1 MSSPL
6 IPRRAGHV
14 LAALFS
20 AVSLGC
26 AALMTLD
33 WFTPVPVGFFRLVL
47 GASTGFV
54 LAGLAAGAL
63 KTWRGRMLLLGL
75 AGCWGG
81 DMLGLRDFVAG
92 ALSFLLAHVA
102 FIAVFAAPGLRP
114 RRALAG
120 TAAALVPAAVLLGIF
135 LPGAPPGETPLV
147 VAYVTVIS
155 LMVVSAFASRDAA
168 PVFLAAAV
176 LFYVSDIFVARWRYG
191 DGAAMNGVFC
201 YPLYYLSCNLFAL
214 GALTLRPRRENG
226 RTPSRKDAQIFV
238 RLP

>member
-1 MSSPL
+1 MPSPL
-6 IPRRAGHV
+6 ISPRAGRV

-26 AALMTLD
+26 AALMTLGR
-33 WFTPVPVGFFRLVL
+33 FMPVPVDFFRLVL

-54 LAGLAAGAL
+54 LAAAAAGAL
-63 KTWRGRMLLLGL
+63 KTWRGRGLLLGL

-81 DMLGLRDFVAG
+81 DVIGSRHFVAG

-102 FIAVFAAPGLRP
+102 FIAVFAAPGLRL

-120 TAAALVPAAVLLGIF
+120 TAVAVVPAALLLRAF
-135 LPGAPPGETPLV
+135 LPGVPPGETLLV
-147 VAYVTVIS
+147 AGYVAVIS
-155 LMVVSAFASRDAA
+155 LMVVCAFASRDAA

-191 DGAAMNGVFC
+191 DGAAINGTLC
-201 YPLYYLSCNLFAL
+201 YPLYYLACNLFAL
-214 GALTLRPRRENG
+214 GAFTLRPKGKAGEG
-226 RTPSRKDAQIFV
+226 G
-238 RLP
+238 